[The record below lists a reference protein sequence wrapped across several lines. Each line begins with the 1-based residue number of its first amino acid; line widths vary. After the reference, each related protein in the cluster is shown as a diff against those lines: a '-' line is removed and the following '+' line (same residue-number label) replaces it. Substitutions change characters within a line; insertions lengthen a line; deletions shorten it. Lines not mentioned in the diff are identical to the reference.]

1 MVKKTISKIKPRQK
15 DSHKGNYG
23 HVFILAGSVGMTGAA
38 YLASQAAILSGSGL
52 VTLGIPSSL
61 NAIMETKL
69 TEVMTL
75 PLQETSEQSLS
86 LSCEKR
92 VIDFVQRCDAVVIGP
107 GISRNPDTQKL
118 VRNLVS
124 KIAKPIILDADGINA
139 YSEAPADLK
148 KRGDPLVMTPHPG
161 EMSRISGITTQEI
174 QKDREET
181 AKRFAAEFNAIIV
194 LKGFRTVVAGD
205 KMVYINESG
214 NPGMAT
220 GGAGDVLGGMIASL
234 IGQGLTPFGAAKL
247 ASYVHGVAGDMAMR
261 EHGEISLIASD
272 ILHKL
277 PLAFKG
283 L

>member
-181 AKRFAAEFNAIIV
+181 AKKFAAEFNAIIV